1 MIIFQREADQSI
13 NDGDF
18 NQMKARFW
26 GVRGSIPTPGPETVK
41 YGGNTT
47 CIEVR
52 LNDGRI
58 IIIGAGSG
66 IRALGNQLVVQD
78 MKKGPLNVNLF
89 ISHTHWDHIMGFP
102 FFTPIFIPGN
112 KIKVHGP
119 VNIGDESLE
128 KIFALQ
134 MSYNY
139 FPLRA
144 DELAADISY
153 EILKEGSFQLF
164 DDVQITTKILNHP
177 IIDLGYKIEADGAVL
192 VTIYDHEPFRNL
204 FDSSP
209 EDEDY
214 DEVAKLEGEKAAQE
228 NNERVMQFM
237 KSADLLIHDAQYTNK
252 EYLSSKIGWG
262 HSPIEYALY
271 SSVKAGAKRLV
282 LFHHEPTRNDS
293 EFDIIQRALE
303 KRITRL
309 KNHHME
315 VFFAREGLEIDL

>member
-1 MIIFQREADQSI
+1 
-13 NDGDF
+13 
-18 NQMKARFW
+18 MKVRFW

-52 LNDGRI
+52 LKDERI

-66 IRALGNQLVVQD
+66 IRSLGNQLVTKD
-78 MKKGPLNVNLF
+78 MQKGPLNVNLF

-134 MSYNY
+134 MSHNY

-153 EILKEGSFQLF
+153 QILREGSFQLF
-164 DDVQITTKILNHP
+164 DDVKITTKILNHP
-177 IIDLGYKIEADGAVL
+177 IIDLGYKIEADGVIL
-192 VTIYDHEPFRNL
+192 VTLYDHEPFRNL
-204 FDSSP
+204 FDGNP

-214 DEVAKLEGEKAAQE
+214 DEVAKIEGEKAAQE
-228 NNERVMQFM
+228 NNERIMQFM
-237 KSADLLIHDAQYTNK
+237 KGADLLIHDAQYTKK
-252 EYLSSKIGWG
+252 EYLSSKVGWG
-262 HSPIEYALY
+262 HSPMEYALH
-271 SSVKAGAKRLV
+271 SSYKAGVKRLA
-282 LFHHEPTRNDS
+282 LFHHEPTRSDG
-293 EFDIIQRALE
+293 EFDIIESALT
-303 KRITRL
+303 KRVSKIKDHR
-309 KNHHME
+309 ME
-315 VFFAREGLEIDL
+315 VFFAREGLEVGM

>member
-1 MIIFQREADQSI
+1 
-13 NDGDF
+13 
-18 NQMKARFW
+18 MKIRFW

-52 LNDGRI
+52 PDDGSI

-66 IRALGNQLVVQD
+66 IRGLGNKLVAQD
-78 MKKGPLNVNLF
+78 MKKGPLKVDLF

-119 VNIGDESLE
+119 VNIGDEELE
-128 KIFALQ
+128 NIFSLQ

-153 EILKEGSFQLF
+153 EILREGSFHL
-164 DDVQITTKILNHP
+164 DSGVSITTKILNHP
-177 IIDLGYKIEADGAVL
+177 IIDLGYKIEADGKKL

-204 FDSSP
+204 FDGSP
-209 EDEDY
+209 EDDDY
-214 DEVAKLEGEKAAQE
+214 DEVARIEGEKAARE
-228 NNERVMQFM
+228 NNRRVMQFM
-237 KSADLLIHDAQYTNK
+237 QGVDLLIHDAQYTNG
-252 EYLSSKIGWG
+252 EYQSSKIGWG
-262 HSPIEYALY
+262 HSPMEYVLY
-271 SSVKAGAKRLV
+271 SGIKAGVKRLA
-282 LFHHEPTRNDS
+282 LFHHEPTRSDG
-293 EFDIIQRALE
+293 EFDTLERVLKKRAA
-303 KRITRL
+303 KITA
-309 KNHHME
+309 HPIE
-315 VFFAREGLEIDL
+315 IFFAREGLELSL